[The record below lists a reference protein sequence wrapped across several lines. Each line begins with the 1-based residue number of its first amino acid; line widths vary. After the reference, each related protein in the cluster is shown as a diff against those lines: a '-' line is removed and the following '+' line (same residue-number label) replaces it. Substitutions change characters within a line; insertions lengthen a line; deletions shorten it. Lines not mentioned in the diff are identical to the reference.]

1 MSFVILGHNTIMYMK
16 FYSTLI
22 TLVFAG
28 FCLNAQTNPIRET
41 IQKQKIVITEY
52 SNTSPDAAEVIRIL
66 AFGNNKPPRNTSF
79 TINFDQKIKS
89 NNREPNIV
97 AVIESGS
104 LNLAGDV
111 YYRGFDVSEFI
122 FPASLNFTAQLN
134 TRSGISGFFPL
145 TAQIYS
151 GKPENTSINYPDSDR
166 VVMSVSLVQHSFRFG
181 NTVISNLKNQVGI
194 IDNYFSSVND
204 VDATFAK
211 LQSINLNDFE
221 NFRMH
226 RQRLLEVE
234 TMIANLHSRNIP
246 QQLQLSQYDPAK
258 FQEKLAI
265 CTDASIA
272 KRRDFEYLMSTLH
285 LTFYQRGLSLAQAG
299 NLNRAQEYFKSSME
313 VNPLFAP
320 ALLQLALIDFRKN
333 DLLET
338 VCKAD
343 DILYGLYPDP
353 DTKDRTLDLLQD
365 VYESRIDRGNTN
377 LQQRKNY
384 YKAIDEFEE
393 ARRIC
398 EKYSS
403 IRCNDELYEGIK
415 LSKNG
420 IYRDHLE
427 SARLLI
433 QSNDLTKAEK
443 RVKDA
448 ITYQYQNRKEIPSN
462 SEALALL
469 KGINQKRYNTLISK
483 AKSFIDQRLYE
494 AALTTFSEATELKN
508 ENDLVEDANF
518 GNLVNSAARPRI
530 IELLYEGEALVL
542 VNDLGAAGDRYKKAG
557 DLQQQ
562 YGFSTDKDIN
572 KHRESLRKSIF
583 SKECINAQEAVD
595 KAFKEGQ
602 TNVDAADYIAAR
614 NQFELAIKTADD
626 FANCG
631 IDISEVKAANEAI
644 RPAATYIAIM
654 TDFKIKQDNGDYR
667 EAIDLYNKA
676 TRYFMENK
684 VASFGLV
691 HELDKFTYIKEKG
704 TGGLIN
710 YAAEMYTEQDDLEK
724 GLILYKLLLSRNY
737 DVKLLE
743 GSLYNIGFKY
753 GLKEKAD
760 NPGFKAKDLV
770 KQYTSSDKRMKR
782 FEKGFS
788 KGYKN

>member
-1 MSFVILGHNTIMYMK
+1 MK
-16 FYSTLI
+16 FYCTLI
-22 TLVFAG
+22 SLVIAG
-28 FCLNAQTNPIRET
+28 LSLNAQTNPVSESIL
-41 IQKQKIVITEY
+41 KQKIVITEF
-52 SNTSPDAAEVIRIL
+52 SNSSPDAAEVIRIL
-66 AFGNNKPPRNTSF
+66 AFGNNKPPRSTSF

-97 AVIESGS
+97 AVIESS
-104 LNLAGDV
+104 KLILSGDI
-111 YYRGFDVSEFI
+111 YYRGFDVSEYI
-122 FPASLNFTAQLN
+122 YPASLNFTAQLN
-134 TRSGISGFFPL
+134 TRSGTSGSFPL
-145 TAQIYS
+145 TAQIYN
-151 GKPENTSINYPDSDR
+151 GKPENTSINYPDSAR
-166 VVMSVSLVQHSFRFG
+166 IIMSVSLVQHSFRFG
-181 NTVISNLKNQVGI
+181 STVISNLKNQVGI
-194 IDNYFSSVND
+194 IDNYFASVND

-221 NFRMH
+221 NFRVH

-234 TMIANLHSRNIP
+234 TMIANLYSRNIQ

-265 CTDASIA
+265 CADAALA

-285 LTFYQRGLSLAQAG
+285 LTFYQRGISLAQAG
-299 NLNRAQEYFKSSME
+299 NLNRAQDYFRSSME

-343 DILYGLYPDP
+343 DILYGLYPDR

-377 LQQRKNY
+377 FQQRKNY

-398 EKYSS
+398 EKYST
-403 IRCNDELYEGIK
+403 IRCSDELYQGIK

-448 ITYQYQNRKEIPSN
+448 INYQYQNSKDILN
-462 SEALALL
+462 NTEAIALL
-469 KGINQKRYNTLISK
+469 KGIQQKRYASLITK
-483 AKSFIDQRLYE
+483 GKNFIDQRLYE
-494 AALTTFSEATELKN
+494 AALTTFSEATEMKN
-508 ENDLVEDANF
+508 ENDLVEDPNF

-530 IELLYEGEALVL
+530 IELFYEGEALVR
-542 VNDLGAAGDRYKKAG
+542 VNDLGAAGDRYKKAS
-557 DLQQQ
+557 DLQLQ
-562 YGFSTDKDIN
+562 YGFSNDKDIN
-572 KHRESLRKSIF
+572 KHRELLRKSIF
-583 SKECINAQEAVD
+583 SKECINAQESVD

-602 TNVDAADYIAAR
+602 ANVDVANYIAAR

-631 IDISEVKAANEAI
+631 IDITDVKSANVAI
-644 RPAATYIAIM
+644 RPAATYLALFS
-654 TDFKIKQDNGDYR
+654 DFKIKEENGDYR

-684 VASFGLV
+684 VASFGIV

-710 YAAEMYTEQDDLEK
+710 YAAEMYTEQDDLDK

-743 GSLYNIGFKY
+743 GSLYTIGYKY
-753 GLKEKAD
+753 GLKEKNA
-760 NPGFKAKDLV
+760 NPGFKAKELV
-770 KQYTSSDKRMKR
+770 KQYTSNDKKMKR
-782 FEKGFS
+782 FEKGFA

>member
-1 MSFVILGHNTIMYMK
+1 MKFYCALISFVI
-16 FYSTLI
+16 
-22 TLVFAG
+22 VG
-28 FCLNAQTNPIRET
+28 FCLNAQPNPIRET
-41 IQKQKIVITEY
+41 IQQQKIVITEF
-52 SNTSPDAAEVIRIL
+52 SNASPDAAEVIRIL
-66 AFGNNKPPRNTSF
+66 AAGNNKPPRSTSF
-79 TINFDQKIKS
+79 TINFEQKIKS

-97 AVIESGS
+97 ALIETGN
-104 LNLAGDV
+104 LNLTGDI
-111 YYRGFDVSEFI
+111 YYEGFDMSEYI
-122 FPASLNFTAQLN
+122 FPALMNFTAQLN
-134 TRSGISGFFPL
+134 TRSGIGGTFPL
-145 TAQIYS
+145 TAQIYN
-151 GKPENTSINYPDSDR
+151 GKPENTSINYPDSAR
-166 VVMSVSLVQHSFRFG
+166 IVMSVSLVQHSFRFG
-181 NTVISNLKNQVGI
+181 NTVISNLKNQVQNI
-194 IDNYFSSVND
+194 NNYYQSLND
-204 VDATFAK
+204 VNATFAQ

-234 TMIANLHSRNIP
+234 TMIANIQSRNIQ
-246 QQLQLSQYDPAK
+246 QQLQLSQYDPGK
-258 FQEKLAI
+258 FQEKLSI
-265 CTDASIA
+265 CSAAAVA

-285 LTFYQRGLSLAQAG
+285 LTFYQRGVSFAQAG
-299 NLNRAQEYFKSSME
+299 NLNRAQDYFRSSME

-320 ALLQLALIDFRKN
+320 ALFQLALIDFRKN
-333 DLLET
+333 DLFET

-353 DTKDRTLDLLQD
+353 DTKNRTLDLLQD

-393 ARRIC
+393 ARKIC

-403 IRCNDELYEGIK
+403 VRCSDEMYEGIK

-420 IYRDHLE
+420 IYRDYLE
-427 SARLLI
+427 SARLLV
-433 QSNDLTKAEK
+433 QSDKLNKAEAE
-443 RVKDA
+443 VKKA
-448 ITYQYQNRKEIPSN
+448 INYQYQNRKDILN
-462 SEALALL
+462 NTEALALL
-469 KGINQKRYNTLISK
+469 KGINQKRYASLILK
-483 AKSFIDQRLYE
+483 GKGFIDQKLFE
-494 AALTTFSEATELKN
+494 AALTTFSEANDLKN
-508 ENDLVEDANF
+508 ENDLVEDPNYKSF
-518 GNLVNSAARPRI
+518 VNSAARSRI
-530 IELLYEGEALVL
+530 VELLNEGETLVRA
-542 VNDLGAAGDRYKKAG
+542 NDLGAAGDRYKKAS
-557 DLQQQ
+557 DLQLQ
-562 YGFSTDKDIN
+562 YQFSGDKEVN
-572 KHRESLRKSIF
+572 KQRESLRKNIF

-595 KAFKEGQ
+595 NAFKEGQ
-602 TNVDAADYIAAR
+602 ANADAADYIAAR

-631 IDISEVKAANEAI
+631 IEIKEVKAANEAI
-644 RPAATYIAIM
+644 RPAATFIALM

-710 YAAEMYTEQDDLEK
+710 YAAEMYTEQDDLDK

-743 GSLYNIGFKY
+743 GSLYSIGYKY
-753 GLKEKAD
+753 GLKEKIA

-770 KQYTSSDKRMKR
+770 KQYTSNDKKMKR
-782 FEKGFS
+782 FEKGFE
-788 KGYKN
+788 KGYKK